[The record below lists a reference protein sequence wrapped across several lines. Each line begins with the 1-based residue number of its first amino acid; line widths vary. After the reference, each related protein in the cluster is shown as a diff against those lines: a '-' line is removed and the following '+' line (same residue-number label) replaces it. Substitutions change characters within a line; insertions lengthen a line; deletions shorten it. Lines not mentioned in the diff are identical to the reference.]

1 MLANY
6 EVNTMV
12 KSGPT
17 DPNTRALINALRK
30 TSTKH
35 DAKIWKRVAE
45 LVSRPARKRATV
57 NIGKIGR
64 HTQAGDVVVVPG
76 KVLGS
81 GNLPHKVT
89 VAALNASA
97 SARSVIVGAGGSLIT
112 IDELLTK
119 VPKGKGVTI
128 IV

>member
-1 MLANY
+1 L
-6 EVNTMV
+6 V

-35 DAKIWKRVAE
+35 DAKVWKRVAE

>member
-1 MLANY
+1 MRCDIM
-6 EVNTMV
+6 EKSV

-35 DAKIWKRVAE
+35 NVGIWKRVAE
-45 LVSRPARKRATV
+45 LIARPARQRATV
-57 NIGKIGR
+57 NIGKISR
-64 HTQAGDVVVVPG
+64 HTNAGDIIVVPG

-81 GNLPHKVT
+81 GNLSHKVT
-89 VAALNASA
+89 VAALNAST
-97 SARSVIVGAGGSLIT
+97 SARTVIVGAGGSLIS
-112 IDELLTK
+112 INELLTQ

>member
-1 MLANY
+1 MRCDIM
-6 EVNTMV
+6 ERSV

-17 DPNTRALINALRK
+17 DPNTRALINALQK

-35 DAKIWKRVAE
+35 NAGIWKRVAE
-45 LVSRPARKRATV
+45 LIARPARKRATV

-64 HTQAGDVVVVPG
+64 HTSAGDIIVVPG

-81 GNLPHKVT
+81 GSLSHKVT
-89 VAALNASA
+89 VAALNAST
-97 SARSVIVGAGGSLIT
+97 SARTVIIGAGGSLIS

>member
-1 MLANY
+1 M
-6 EVNTMV
+6 ERSV

-35 DAKIWKRVAE
+35 NVGIWKRVAE
-45 LVSRPARKRATV
+45 LIARPARKRATV
-57 NIGKIGR
+57 NIGKISR
-64 HTQAGDVVVVPG
+64 YTSAGDIIVVPG

-81 GNLPHKVT
+81 GNLSHKVT

-97 SARSVIVGAGGSLIT
+97 SARTVIIGAGGSLIS